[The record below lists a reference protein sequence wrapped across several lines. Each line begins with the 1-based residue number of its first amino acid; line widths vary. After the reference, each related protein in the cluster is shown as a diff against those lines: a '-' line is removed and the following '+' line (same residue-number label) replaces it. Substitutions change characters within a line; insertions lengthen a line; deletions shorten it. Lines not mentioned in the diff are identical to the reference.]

1 MKVLDSLKKMRW
13 DFISNKCGLEVTEE
27 EFMTAIITRKIDI
40 SKEEL
45 LDCIQTWGIDS
56 LYFGER
62 VDHYSEGIVLRNMY
76 GEVLTPEQKPRN
88 MTVFKYDEGDY
99 YYTDIL
105 GNHTLCEKIKPGIM
119 YARHACN
126 NLEKMS
132 SVFQKD
138 KRKVNVK

>member
-13 DFISNKCGLEVTEE
+13 DFISGKCGLEVTEE
-27 EFMTAIITRKIDI
+27 EFMAALTTRNVNI

-45 LDCIQTWGIDS
+45 LGCIQTWGLDS

-62 VDHYSEGIVLRNMY
+62 VDHYSEGLVLRNMY
-76 GEVLTPEQKPRN
+76 GEELTPKQRPGT

-99 YYTDIL
+99 YTDLL
-105 GNHTLCEKIKPGIM
+105 GGHTLCEKIKPGIM
-119 YARHACN
+119 YARHACTH
-126 NLEKMS
+126 LEKMS
-132 SVFQKD
+132 SVFEKD